1 MILDNGVLRFTGN
14 GILSDDPMDPWI
26 VPRSCHCSPILCLFS
41 TLHTHTE
48 DGNRSPLTL
57 SSIVRPHQVTTMVS
71 EDDDDNY
78 ETSTRDRR
86 PRPGDATD
94 LWGWSAGVGA
104 AHYFPRSARTNWKS
118 IRGREAVAT
127 AASVHTSRRRARRR
141 CRCVAAGAAAATTD
155 APLLVVVVVVVLV
168 PLLVVARETAGWAR
182 SGGRVGG
189 GRGEERPGA
198 EQRRKTKVAEGAT
211 RSDRDGASW
220 SSSFR
225 VRVRSYPS
233 RWSLQNS
240 PSSSHAARA
249 SLLAFPARVAC
260 VQALTK
266 LGGNTLRSGQLAPGD
281 SSARNYADFCCQLI
295 VSLRS
300 LFFFLSLP
308 LYPALSFDLY
318 MYMYIYKLDW
328 WCTEWEDRSRMVEE
342 GWSNLTG
349 NPRWCRVIM
358 G

>member
-48 DGNRSPLTL
+48 DGNRSSLTL

-71 EDDDDNY
+71 EDGDDNY
-78 ETSTRDRR
+78 ETTRDRR

-168 PLLVVARETAGWAR
+168 PLLVVARETAGERGAV
-182 SGGRVGG
+182 GGSVGG
-189 GRGEERPGA
+189 GERSGREQNSEER
-198 EQRRKTKVAEGAT
+198 RR
-211 RSDRDGASW
+211 
-220 SSSFR
+220 
-225 VRVRSYPS
+225 
-233 RWSLQNS
+233 
-240 PSSSHAARA
+240 
-249 SLLAFPARVAC
+249 
-260 VQALTK
+260 
-266 LGGNTLRSGQLAPGD
+266 
-281 SSARNYADFCCQLI
+281 
-295 VSLRS
+295 
-300 LFFFLSLP
+300 
-308 LYPALSFDLY
+308 
-318 MYMYIYKLDW
+318 
-328 WCTEWEDRSRMVEE
+328 
-342 GWSNLTG
+342 
-349 NPRWCRVIM
+349 
-358 G
+358 

>member
-71 EDDDDNY
+71 EDGDDNY
-78 ETSTRDRR
+78 ETTRDRR

-155 APLLVVVVVVVLV
+155 APLLVVVVVVVVLV

-300 LFFFLSLP
+300 LFFFSLP
-308 LYPALSFDLY
+308 LFTPRCRSICICICI
-318 MYMYIYKLDW
+318 YINSIGGA
-328 WCTEWEDRSRMVEE
+328 RSGKIDQ
-342 GWSNLTG
+342 GWLKKVG
-349 NPRWCRVIM
+349 PI
-358 G
+358 

>member
-71 EDDDDNY
+71 EDGDDNY
-78 ETSTRDRR
+78 ETTRDRR
-86 PRPGDATD
+86 PRPGDASD

-300 LFFFLSLP
+300 LFFFSLSLFTP
-308 LYPALSFDLY
+308 RCRSICICICI
-318 MYMYIYKLDW
+318 YINSIGGA
-328 WCTEWEDRSRMVEE
+328 RSGKIDQ
-342 GWSNLTG
+342 GWLKKVG
-349 NPRWCRVIM
+349 PI
-358 G
+358 